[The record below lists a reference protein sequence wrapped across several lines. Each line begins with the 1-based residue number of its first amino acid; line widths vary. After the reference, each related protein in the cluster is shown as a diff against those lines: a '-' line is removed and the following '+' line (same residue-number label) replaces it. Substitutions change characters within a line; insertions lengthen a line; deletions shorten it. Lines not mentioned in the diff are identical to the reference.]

1 MQILLLKY
9 FIGKVY
15 QSVNIYLNIELY
27 HCLWCQQAYNPF
39 KKQLCECSVHS
50 REMKINEDWPGQR
63 RFSQDEMQVKLGKD
77 ARVVAKKQQGQWGE
91 GRGAYEKVK
100 VC

>member
-1 MQILLLKY
+1 
-9 FIGKVY
+9 
-15 QSVNIYLNIELY
+15 
-27 HCLWCQQAYNPF
+27 
-39 KKQLCECSVHS
+39 
-50 REMKINEDWPGQR
+50 MKINEDWPGQR

-77 ARVVAKKQQGQWGE
+77 ARVVAKKQQGRWGE